1 MKKIM
6 KIEIDYNGAY
16 AICKVNGKY
25 LYQCDSLTIAQTLHS
40 GLLNNIFVEKKNYKE
55 IIN

>member
-1 MKKIM
+1 M